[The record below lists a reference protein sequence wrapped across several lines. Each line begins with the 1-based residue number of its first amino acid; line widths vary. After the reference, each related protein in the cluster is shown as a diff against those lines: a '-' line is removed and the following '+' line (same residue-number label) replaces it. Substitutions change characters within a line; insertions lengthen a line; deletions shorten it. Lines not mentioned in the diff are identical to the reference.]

1 MDIHKPK
8 PWHGVREFLKEY
20 AIIVVGVLTA
30 LAGEQAVE
38 AIHHHEQVEQTR
50 KALRA
55 EMTLMATT
63 ALSVGQSDRCFLTVL
78 GEYDAW
84 ARGGAKPGP
93 WFPDTA
99 RGGGSVWEEARAGG
113 VVNYMDMDERLA
125 FSRFYGQ
132 VQNETSL
139 VDVKREF
146 ARHLGGFLNLDS
158 LSPADSQAL
167 LRETGGNRGLIRVMI
182 YNADQIVALARQLGV
197 TPRAPSTAAQQRL
210 DALCHE
216 ADRWS
221 RAHSAANGH

>member
-8 PWHGVREFLKEY
+8 PWRGLREFLKEY
-20 AIIVVGVLTA
+20 VIIVVGVLTA

-38 AIHHHEQVEQTR
+38 AIHHREQVEQTR
-50 KALRA
+50 TALRA

-63 ALSVGQSDRCFLTVL
+63 ALSVQQSDRCFLTVL

-84 ARGGAKPGP
+84 ARGGSKPGP

-113 VVNYMDMDERLA
+113 VVGYMDIRERLA

-132 VQNETSL
+132 VQNQSSL
-139 VDVKREF
+139 VDIKREF
-146 ARHLGGFLNLDS
+146 ARHLGGFLNLDALDQAS
-158 LSPADSQAL
+158 AQAL

-182 YNADQIVALARQLGV
+182 FNADQIVALARQLGA
-197 TPRAPSTAAQQRL
+197 TPRAPSAAAEQRL
-210 DALCHE
+210 DALCQE
-216 ADRWS
+216 AARWS
-221 RAHSAANGH
+221 STQAGKGR